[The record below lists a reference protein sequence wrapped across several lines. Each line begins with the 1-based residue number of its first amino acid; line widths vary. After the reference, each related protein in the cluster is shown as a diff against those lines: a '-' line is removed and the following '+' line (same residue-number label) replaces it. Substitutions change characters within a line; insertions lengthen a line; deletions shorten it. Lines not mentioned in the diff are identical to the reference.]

1 MEQKQKQ
8 EKEQKQ
14 ESIDFVI
21 VCPHCKEHILI
32 EKLNCCIFRHG
43 ILKNN
48 GKQIDPHSSK
58 ELCDFYIQ
66 KDLIFGCGNPFQII
80 KNEKNEFVAVICDY
94 I

>member
-1 MEQKQKQ
+1 MEPEE
-8 EKEQKQ
+8 EKEQ
-14 ESIDFVI
+14 EPIDLVI
-21 VCPHCKEHILI
+21 DCPHCKEHILI

-43 ILKNN
+43 ILKSN

-66 KDLIFGCGNPFQII
+66 KDLIFGCGKPFQII
-80 KNEKNEFVAVICDY
+80 KNDKNEFISVICDY